1 MEQKEKTYDQLVQEI
16 EELRSQLEEA
26 NDTIDA
32 IRTGQVD
39 ALIVKGL
46 NGHELYTLK
55 SADQTYRVFIEK
67 MTAGAVTLNNDGI
80 IVYCNSQFGKMV
92 GQPLSQVIGNSFAK
106 YVIQPDRPR
115 YQALVLGGWEKD
127 IKGEIRIAGT
137 EKPIPVQL
145 SITTL
150 ELDEGISL
158 SIILADLTAQK
169 ETQLLLKVNNEKLRQ
184 INNALELSNH
194 DLQQFASVASHDLQ
208 EPLRKIQIFSNFLKE
223 RFVEELPGDAAQYLE
238 KIISSSNRMKVLIVD
253 ILNYSRL
260 SYNDNNFEPTDLNKL
275 VKELMEDYELL
286 IKDKNARITV
296 DKLPTIEVNPG
307 QMRQVFQN
315 ILSNALKFSKKHE
328 APVINI
334 SSKAVKDDSVTS
346 TEPSSDIYY
355 SISFKDNGIGFD
367 DQFATNIFT
376 LFRRLHTK
384 DKFEGTGIGLAISKK
399 IIEKHKGLISAKSKE
414 GLGSEFIIVL
424 PASQQFIT

>member
-1 MEQKEKTYDQLVQEI
+1 MEQTTSYQQLVREI
-16 EELRSQLEEA
+16 EDLRLQLEEA
-26 NDTIDA
+26 NETINA

-39 ALIVKGL
+39 ALIVKGV

-67 MTAGAVTLNNDGI
+67 MTAGAVTLNKEGI
-80 IVYCNSQFGKMV
+80 IVYSNSQFSKMV
-92 GQPLSQVIGNSFAK
+92 GLPLSKVVGDRFIKFVSAAEQPK
-106 YVIQPDRPR
+106 YQE
-115 YQALVLGGWEKD
+115 LVNGGWEQD
-127 IKGEIRIAGT
+127 ITGEISIAGVNMT
-137 EKPIPVQL
+137 IPVQL
-145 SITTL
+145 SLTTL
-150 ELDEGISL
+150 ELDEGTAL
-158 SIILADLTAQK
+158 SIILTDLTAQK

-223 RFVEELPGDAAQYLE
+223 RFAPELPGDAAPYLE
-238 KIISSSNRMKVLIVD
+238 KIISSSNRMKMLIID

-260 SYNDNNFEPTDLNKL
+260 SYNDNHFELTDLNKL
-275 VKELMEDYELL
+275 VMQLLEDYELV
-286 IKDKNARITV
+286 IKEKEATIKV
-296 DKLPTIEVNPG
+296 GELPSLEVNPG

-315 ILSNALKFSKKHE
+315 ILSNALKFAKKDE
-328 APVINI
+328 APLIEI
-334 SSKAVKDDSVTS
+334 SATIAKEDLVKTDEALAGD
-346 TEPSSDIYY
+346 YY

-399 IIEKHKGLISAKSKE
+399 IIEKHKGFITAKSKE
-414 GLGSEFIIVL
+414 GAGSEFIIVL
-424 PASQQFIT
+424 PVKQHL